1 MTVPVAL
8 DTRLAKYAADYLA
21 ALYRFNPLLASL
33 LGLHEYDGRV
43 PDYADAPVAARVAAL
58 DQFITAGDALPREG
72 WSAGDVRDWTLLTN
86 AARSERRLL
95 AEQCEH
101 RRNPLFYD
109 PLFDV
114 THYLKRDYA
123 PLAARVDATIRHL
136 DAIPDAV
143 ATADANLAA
152 VVPAPFLAA
161 ARETVPGVRAF
172 IADDLLTAIGGDRGS
187 DGDGIS
193 PEQYAEVVRAQAR
206 AVDALDRWHRAI
218 MARQQVATEVFAIG
232 ADAFAAML
240 RWDEM
245 VTLPLDDLL
254 AVGEADLAA
263 NLALAQ
269 SVAARVHPAIGPA
282 ADVAAAMAG
291 IGADHPTAAGLI
303 PDTRAMLE
311 SLRQF
316 LIDRE
321 IVTVPSEVRCHVEET
336 PPFLRWASAMMDSPG
351 PLDEHATEAFYYVT
365 PVDPAWSPA
374 EQEEWLRTLNYT
386 MLRNTSVHEAYPGH
400 YVHSLHNRLAPT
412 QVSRVFGAYSFWEA
426 WAHYSEEMMIEQ
438 GLGDGDPRL
447 HLAQLGDA
455 LLRDVRY
462 VCAIRMHTMGMTVA
476 EATERF
482 RREAFLEP
490 LAAEREAVRGTFDP
504 GYLCYT
510 LGKLE
515 LRKLRRDA
523 QRERG
528 DAFTLKQ
535 FHDELLSFGAPPLA
549 LVRAAM
555 LRHDDGQV
563 L

>member
-8 DTRLAKYAADYLA
+8 DPRLATFATDYLA
-21 ALYRFNPLLASL
+21 ALYCFNPLLASL
-33 LGLHEYDGRV
+33 LGLHEYDGQI
-43 PDYADAPVAARVAAL
+43 PDYADAPVADRVAEL
-58 DQFITAGDALPREG
+58 DQFIVMGDAVPRDG
-72 WSAGDVRDWTLLTN
+72 WSAQDVRDWTLLTN

-95 AEQCEH
+95 AEQREH

-123 PLAARVDATIRHL
+123 PLAERVDATIRHL

-152 VVPAPFLAA
+152 AVPASFLTTAL
-161 ARETVPGVRAF
+161 ETVPGVRAF
-172 IADDLLTAIGGDRGS
+172 IADDLLPAI
-187 DGDGIS
+187 GDGIS
-193 PEQYAEVVRAQAR
+193 PKQHTEVIRAQAR
-206 AVDALDRWHRAI
+206 AVAALDRWQAAI
-218 MARQQVATEVFAIG
+218 AARQRAATDSFAIG

-245 VTLPLDDLL
+245 VTLPLDALL
-254 AVGEADLAA
+254 AAGEADLAA
-263 NLALAQ
+263 NLALARE
-269 SVAARVHPAIGPA
+269 VAAQIAPANPT
-282 ADVAAAMAG
+282 ADVATAMAS
-291 IGADHPTAAGLI
+291 IGADHPTAASLV

-316 LIDRE
+316 LIDHE
-321 IVTVPSEVRCHVEET
+321 IVTVPSDVRCRVEET

-351 PLDEHATEAFYYVT
+351 PLDERATEAFYYVT

-438 GLGDGDPRL
+438 GLGDGDPRG

-455 LLRDVRY
+455 LLRNVRY

-476 EATERF
+476 EAMERF

-515 LRKLRRDA
+515 LRKLRRDV

-535 FHDELLSFGAPPLA
+535 FHDDLLSFGAPPLA
-549 LVRAAM
+549 LVRTAM
-555 LRHDDGQV
+555 LRDDDGQV